1 MVATLIKIEKKPSR
15 FGGHFFY
22 VFFKEVNT
30 GKSYYSCIFPRMRNY
45 KRWRK
50 VMTVGLIFKGLK
62 LLKKGNKPNLI
73 DADSRFVVI
82 ENEEK

>member
-1 MVATLIKIEKKPSR
+1 MVAKLIKIVKKSSR

-22 VFFKEVNT
+22 IFLKEVNT

-45 KRWRK
+45 KRWKK
-50 VMTVGLIFKGLK
+50 VMTVGLTFKGLR

-73 DADSRFVVI
+73 DADSRFKIV
-82 ENEEK
+82 EK